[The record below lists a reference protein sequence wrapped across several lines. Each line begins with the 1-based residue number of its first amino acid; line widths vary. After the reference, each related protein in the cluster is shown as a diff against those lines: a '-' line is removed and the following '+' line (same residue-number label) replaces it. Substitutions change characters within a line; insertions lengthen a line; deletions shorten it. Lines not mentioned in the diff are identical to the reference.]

1 MISFVTCVKLMGG
14 YETYAVRLKEY
25 IESITTQCSVP
36 YEIIVIEDINNKNT
50 SFISEYFLPEYFKER
65 NVIHIKYNAIYPNP
79 YNYNMIEAF
88 TKNVGI
94 YKAKYDFICVTNC
107 DITFDPTFFTFL
119 PTIRPN
125 MFYRFIQYEK
135 DEAGNETCINPAL
148 KDKSQWTLYHI
159 ARKSGDIML
168 MDKANWYKIK
178 GYPENTVWVHS
189 DLIVCK
195 VINNNRIPIEIP
207 SYVKIYTLP
216 QVRNYSE
223 QPHELQ
229 KTTEYFNVCN

>member
-1 MISFVTCVKLMGG
+1 MGG
-14 YETYAVRLKEY
+14 YETYAIQLKNY

-36 YEIIVIEDINNKNT
+36 YEIIVVEDINHKNT
-50 SFISEYFLPEYFKER
+50 SFICQHFSPDYFKER
-65 NVIHIKYNAIYPNP
+65 NVIHIEYNATYPNP
-79 YNYNMIEAF
+79 HNYNMIEAF

-94 YKAKYDFICVTNC
+94 YTAKYNYICVTNC
-107 DITFDPTFFTFL
+107 DITFDATFFAFL
-119 PTIRPN
+119 PTIRPST
-125 MFYRFIQYEK
+125 FYRFIQYEK

-148 KDKSQWTLYHI
+148 RDKSQWTLYHI

-168 MDKANWYKIK
+168 LDKANWYKIK

-207 SYVKIYTLP
+207 SHVKIYTLP

-223 QPHELQ
+223 QPYELQ
-229 KTTEYFNVCN
+229 KTMEYFDVCNF